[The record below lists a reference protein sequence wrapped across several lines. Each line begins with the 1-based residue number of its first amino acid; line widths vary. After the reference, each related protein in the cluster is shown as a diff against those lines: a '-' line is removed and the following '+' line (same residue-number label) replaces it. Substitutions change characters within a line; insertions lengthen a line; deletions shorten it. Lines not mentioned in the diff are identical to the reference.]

1 MLAIYRE
8 GVGKRPDALRM
19 PGPRAGPVAPG
30 MWTRRKQVP
39 ANDVPPRWGA
49 VGSLQI
55 AGRSCKRHGQTALGK
70 VKWARPCRPWRGAP
84 SQPKEGESAS
94 AGPVPAFYLGR
105 PVSLGR
111 PFPETHEP
119 FRRFAPNEWSFKWT
133 RIRNTK
139 SLYLP

>member
-55 AGRSCKRHGQTALGK
+55 AGRSCKRHAQTALGK
-70 VKWARPCRPWRGAP
+70 VKWAGPCRPWRGAP
-84 SQPKEGESAS
+84 SQPKEGIRQRGTRSS
-94 AGPVPAFYLGR
+94 FLFRQAGELR
-105 PVSLGR
+105 P
-111 PFPETHEP
+111 PFSGNP
-119 FRRFAPNEWSFKWT
+119 
-133 RIRNTK
+133 
-139 SLYLP
+139 